1 MKPVNNDQFFVSEKK
16 CRLRYCF
23 DFPQKKATALRLAY
37 TAGHHSAVAA
47 LLAYGVDEDA
57 TEVKGEDRLKAARAA
72 LTRAAKYPG
81 SQLAVYVAH
90 LSNDLPTNE
99 LCSLSSFAVVTSF
112 FGNRWVARQGAL
124 VVDPDHK
131 NALSHCEA
139 LMSIVED
146 EHAKFQ
152 IAALS
157 ALLTARQ
164 SGDVAA
170 VEKAMQHAAAVD
182 GFPYLTYLEEQ
193 RGQLKE
199 PGQKNQQMDTTVRNI
214 LA

>member
-1 MKPVNNDQFFVSEKK
+1 M
-16 CRLRYCF
+16 
-23 DFPQKKATALRLAY
+23 
-37 TAGHHSAVAA
+37 AA

-57 TEVKGEDRLKAARAA
+57 TEVKGESRLKAARAA

-90 LSNDLPTNE
+90 LLNDFPTNE
-99 LCSLSSFAVVTSF
+99 LCSLSSSTVVTSF
-112 FGNRWVARQGAL
+112 CGNRWVARQGAL
-124 VVDPDHK
+124 VVNPDHK

-139 LMSIVED
+139 LMSIIVED

-152 IAALS
+152 ISALS

-199 PGQKNQQMDTTVRNI
+199 PGQKNQQMDTTVSNI